1 MKTVKVF
8 QRNYSKFL
16 WVMEDIYTLGSGI
29 RTDFHDPDSRNKYFE
44 RYHKLMPQ
52 NVIDIQILNVSD
64 AFDFEVSFLIFHYFF
79 RILHVSI
86 FISFQDIL
94 DDLTAESDVAAL
106 KNCGSSLKKFLAEGQ
121 DILEYH
127 GTYAE
132 KGPRNIIK
140 VKVIGSI

>member
-1 MKTVKVF
+1 
-8 QRNYSKFL
+8 
-16 WVMEDIYTLGSGI
+16 MEDIYTLGSGI

-64 AFDFEVSFLIFHYFF
+64 AFNFEVSFLIFHYFF
-79 RILHVSI
+79 RILHVPI
-86 FISFQDIL
+86 IISFQDIL
-94 DDLTAESDVAAL
+94 DDLAAESTDDTAL

-140 VKVIGSI
+140 VKVIGSIWIT